1 MRPPPCLGILIALA
15 LLLPLAGSSSAAAS
29 TASAATHADT
39 ASREDETGDWLW
51 PVDGPH
57 TVVAAYRAPAHE
69 YGAGHRGIDIA
80 AGVGDPVRA
89 PADGVVAFRGT
100 VVDRPLITID
110 HEGGYVTT
118 FEPLLSEL
126 SPGDAVTAGDVIG
139 TVDVGGHSAPGTL
152 HVGVRL
158 HGVYINPLLLFGD
171 VPRAVL
177 LPCCGPI

>member
-1 MRPPPCLGILIALA
+1 MHLPPRLGALLVLA
-15 LLLPLAGSSSAAAS
+15 LLIPLAGSPSAAAS
-29 TASAATHADT
+29 TMSAARHTDA
-39 ASREDETGDWLW
+39 ASSEDETGEWLW

-80 AGVGDPVRA
+80 AAVGDPIRA

-100 VVDRPLITID
+100 VVDRPLITLE

-126 SPGDAVTAGDVIG
+126 SPGDVVTAGDVIG

-171 VPRAVL
+171 VPRAAL